1 MRYYSCN
8 MMDMMMYM
16 AMGMCMC
23 GCAQNLG
30 LSDFISV

>member
-8 MMDMMMYM
+8 MMDMMMCM

-23 GCAQNLG
+23 DCAQNLG